1 MAHQTSL
8 PSFSPAFAVEPV
20 AQSASAALNASADQ
34 LVEGLNASQAEAVLH
49 RGGPLLIVAGAGS
62 GKTRVLTHRIG
73 HLLAAGDA
81 RPHEFLAITFTNKA
95 AAEMRERIGEL
106 VGADAG
112 RMWISTFH
120 SSCVRI
126 LRREA
131 QHVNLKSNFSIY
143 DVSIRCVLSPNC
155 QGPFDLHAVLHHGQC
170 ATKFLH

>member
-81 RPHEFLAITFTNKA
+81 RPLAHFSSSF
-95 AAEMRERIGEL
+95 
-106 VGADAG
+106 
-112 RMWISTFH
+112 IS
-120 SSCVRI
+120 
-126 LRREA
+126 EG
-131 QHVNLKSNFSIY
+131 
-143 DVSIRCVLSPNC
+143 D
-155 QGPFDLHAVLHHGQC
+155 G
-170 ATKFLH
+170 